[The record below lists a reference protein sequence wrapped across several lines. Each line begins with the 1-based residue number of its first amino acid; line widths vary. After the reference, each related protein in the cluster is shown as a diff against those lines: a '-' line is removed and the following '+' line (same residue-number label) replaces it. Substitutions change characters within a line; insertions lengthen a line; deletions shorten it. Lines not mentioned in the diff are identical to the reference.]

1 MVCRWINC
9 RMMWKC
15 TRIRWGIINNMRQVK
30 VNALNSGVFGYDH
43 VKGGSSPTTNINNW
57 GEALKTLVGF
67 KNFLHGNGGMTR
79 HSIVEHLVE
88 SRICA
93 MILKGSHS
101 IGFVEGDST
110 IKNCIFQIVPTISTK
125 KNTNQS
131 SPTTEPTR
139 PNFSCTSCLSP
150 IQNQSFKS

>member
-1 MVCRWINC
+1 
-9 RMMWKC
+9 MMWKC

-43 VKGGSSPTTNINNW
+43 VKGGSSSTTNINNW
-57 GEALKTLVGF
+57 GETLKTLVGF

-79 HSIVEHLVE
+79 HSIVEYLVE

-93 MILKGSHS
+93 MILKVSHS
-101 IGFVEGDST
+101 IGLVEGDST
-110 IKNCIFQIVPTISTK
+110 IKNCIFQMVPTISTK

-150 IQNQSFKS
+150 IKNQSFKS